1 MITRRTA
8 LALPFGLLA
17 PAAYGETAPPICMV
31 MNSAGA
37 SVSIIDM
44 NTRQVIATQP
54 TFREPSHWALTPD
67 RKTMYVCDAGGNA
80 FFAFDPVT
88 AAPKGHFKI
97 ADPYQLAYTPDQKYL
112 VVNALRLDHVDVYDA
127 ASLSLV
133 KRFEP
138 GEWPSHLDFS
148 PDSRWSFNSMQKSN
162 TLVSLDLTTMTPRWS
177 VPVGNTPAG
186 VLWLN
191 GKLIVCIMGDNGIVE
206 VDPVDG
212 RITRRQATGPGAHNV
227 FFDEDNQILYISNR
241 GPGDTSLSAL
251 DPVTLEVK
259 RTYAIPGGPDDIGIA
274 PDGKIWIALRFA
286 EAVAVMD
293 PQTGNYDTIPVG
305 RSPHG
310 LYLSTCL
317 TRKGKLTAQII

>member
-37 SVSIIDM
+37 SVSVIDM

-162 TLVSLDLTTMTPRWS
+162 SLVSLDLTTMTQRWS
-177 VPVGNTPAG
+177 VPIGNTPAG

-191 GKLIVCIMGDNGIVE
+191 GKLIVCIMGENGIVE

-212 RITRRQATGPGAHNV
+212 RITRRQETGPGAHNV

-286 EAVAVMD
+286 EAVAIMD
-293 PQTGNYDTIPVG
+293 PVTGNYDTIPVG

>member
-37 SVSIIDM
+37 SVSVIDM

-112 VVNALRLDHVDVYDA
+112 VVNALRLDYVDVYDA

-191 GKLIVCIMGDNGIVE
+191 GKLIVCIMGENGIVE

-227 FFDEDNQILYISNR
+227 FLDEDNQILYISNR

>member
-97 ADPYQLAYTPDQKYL
+97 ADPYQLAYTPDAKYL

-127 ASLSLV
+127 ASLKLV

-162 TLVSLDLTTMTPRWS
+162 SLVSLDLTTMTQRWS
-177 VPVGNTPAG
+177 VPIGNTPAG

-191 GKLIVCIMGDNGIVE
+191 GKLIVCIMGENGIVE

-212 RITRRQATGPGAHNV
+212 RITRRQETGPGAHNV

>member
-37 SVSIIDM
+37 SVSVIDM

-127 ASLSLV
+127 ASLKLV
-133 KRFEP
+133 KRFQP

-177 VPVGNTPAG
+177 VPIGDTPAG

-191 GKLIVCIMGDNGIVE
+191 GKLIVCIMGENGIVE

-227 FFDEDNQILYISNR
+227 FLDEDNQILYISNR

>member
-37 SVSIIDM
+37 SVSVIDM

-67 RKTMYVCDAGGNA
+67 RKTMYICDAGGNA

-97 ADPYQLAYTPDQKYL
+97 ADPYQLAYTPDAKYL

-127 ASLSLV
+127 ASLKLV

-148 PDSRWSFNSMQKSN
+148 PDSRWSFNSMQNSDS
-162 TLVSLDLTTMTPRWS
+162 LVSLDLTTMTQRWS
-177 VPVGNTPAG
+177 VPVGSTPAG
-186 VLWLN
+186 VLYLN
-191 GKLIVCIMGDNGIVE
+191 GKLIVCIMGENGIVE
-206 VDPVDG
+206 VDPIDG
-212 RITRRQATGPGAHNV
+212 HITRRQATG
-227 FFDEDNQILYISNR
+227 
-241 GPGDTSLSAL
+241 
-251 DPVTLEVK
+251 
-259 RTYAIPGGPDDIGIA
+259 
-274 PDGKIWIALRFA
+274 DG
-286 EAVAVMD
+286 
-293 PQTGNYDTIPVG
+293 
-305 RSPHG
+305 
-310 LYLSTCL
+310 
-317 TRKGKLTAQII
+317 

>member
-37 SVSIIDM
+37 SVSVIDM

-162 TLVSLDLTTMTPRWS
+162 SLVSLDLTTMTQRWS
-177 VPVGNTPAG
+177 VPIGNTPAG

-191 GKLIVCIMGDNGIVE
+191 GKLIVCIMGENGIVE

-212 RITRRQATGPGAHNV
+212 RITRRQETGPGAHNV
-227 FFDEDNQILYISNR
+227 FFDEDNHILYISNR

-274 PDGKIWIALRFA
+274 PNGKIWIALRFA
-286 EAVAVMD
+286 EAVAIMD
-293 PQTGNYDTIPVG
+293 PVTGNYDTIPVG